1 VHNCITSLVS
11 LDISSLDLTALHR
24 LLLEKD
30 VGYVED
36 SLNLL
41 KLSVKKVT
49 LTQVAGQES
58 IITLPNTRECQ
69 DQLMMVARAS
79 QYFSITQHGAVMTSS
94 DRILALEHKQM
105 LAKAKKLEKKKV
117 NNIGGL

>member
-1 VHNCITSLVS
+1 MIKKSPSHCSFG
-11 LDISSLDLTALHR
+11 DLTALHR

-49 LTQVAGQES
+49 PTQVAGQES
-58 IITLPNTRECQ
+58 IITLPNTQEWQ
-69 DQLMMVARAS
+69 V
-79 QYFSITQHGAVMTSS
+79 
-94 DRILALEHKQM
+94 
-105 LAKAKKLEKKKV
+105 
-117 NNIGGL
+117 